1 MDFEIRPI
9 ADTDDDW
16 RRYWSVME
24 AAFGETA
31 AEGEADEWRA
41 GLEFDRTLA
50 AFDGERIVGTGGA
63 YSMELTLPGLT
74 TVPAGGL
81 TAIAVM
87 PTHRRRGILS
97 AMIER
102 HLQDVEAREEPVSV
116 LMASEA
122 TIYGRFGYGTA
133 TRSADYEI
141 DPRYG
146 AFRDPPEAKG
156 RVRLVDASEG
166 EKLLPAFYDRARR
179 AQPGELTRDP
189 ETWRAYF
196 RDAEW
201 HRRGDSRHYDAVYED
216 DSGRVE
222 GWASYRV
229 RHHWAAGLP
238 ANVVRVRGLYALT
251 PAARTAVSRY
261 CLDLDLAGS
270 VELMMRPLD
279 EPLRWMLADSRRLQA
294 THTHDG
300 LWVRL
305 VDLPAALAARRYAV
319 EDRLVLEVTDRLR
332 PRNQGRFACNPRNTS
347 MPPSLLPSST
357 NTTSIESICLPSTTF
372 PRSFSIVGKNSV
384 FSFSILSSSL

>member
-1 MDFEIRPI
+1 
-9 ADTDDDW
+9 
-16 RRYWSVME
+16 
-24 AAFGETA
+24 
-31 AEGEADEWRA
+31 
-41 GLEFDRTLA
+41 
-50 AFDGERIVGTGGA
+50 
-63 YSMELTLPGLT
+63 
-74 TVPAGGL
+74 
-81 TAIAVM
+81 
-87 PTHRRRGILS
+87 
-97 AMIER
+97 
-102 HLQDVEAREEPVSV
+102 
-116 LMASEA
+116 
-122 TIYGRFGYGTA
+122 
-133 TRSADYEI
+133 
-141 DPRYG
+141 
-146 AFRDPPEAKG
+146 
-156 RVRLVDASEG
+156 VDASEG

-319 EDRLVLEVTDRLR
+319 EDRLVLEVTDRIR
-332 PRNQGRFACNPRNTS
+332 SRNQGRFALEGGGDGASCRPTRDDPDLTLDVAWLGATYLGGVRFTTLARAGRVLERTRGAARRAD
-347 MPPSLLPSST
+347 LLFSSDPAPWCT
-357 NTTSIESICLPSTTF
+357 TTF
-372 PRSFSIVGKNSV
+372 
-384 FSFSILSSSL
+384 